1 MARAKLTVTE
11 LVPNGSLAQPAGT
24 TGTTDGHYIEG
35 VEAAE
40 LVLHV
45 TIATATTTVTVKAGD
60 YPPALES
67 LQGDLSLSLATGSH
81 FIGPFTSGRFQKDS
95 TGAGTDADGQI
106 WLDYGTAAN
115 VTVRALHV
123 PRTA

>member
-11 LVPNGSLAQPAGT
+11 LVPNGSISQPAGT
-24 TGTTDGHYIEG
+24 TGVTDGHYIEG

-40 LVLHV
+40 LLLRVV
-45 TIATATTTVTVKAGD
+45 VATATTTVTVTAGD

-67 LQGDLSLSLATGSH
+67 LQGDLSLSLATGSYLL
-81 FIGPFTSGRFQKDS
+81 GPFTSGRFQKDS

-106 WLDYGTAAN
+106 WVDYGTAAN
-115 VTVRALHV
+115 VTITALHV